1 MQPSPG
7 PSLSQLSVSAVPAVS
22 AVSHGFF
29 SAQPAGLAGSVG
41 AADPAAS
48 VGSWKVWSGLVLVG
62 SNLDGFS
69 LFESV
74 WDVFG

>member
-48 VGSWKVWSGLVLVG
+48 VGS
-62 SNLDGFS
+62 
-69 LFESV
+69 
-74 WDVFG
+74 

>member
-7 PSLSQLSVSAVPAVS
+7 PSLSQLSVSAVS

-48 VGSWKVWSGLVLVG
+48 VGS
-62 SNLDGFS
+62 
-69 LFESV
+69 
-74 WDVFG
+74 